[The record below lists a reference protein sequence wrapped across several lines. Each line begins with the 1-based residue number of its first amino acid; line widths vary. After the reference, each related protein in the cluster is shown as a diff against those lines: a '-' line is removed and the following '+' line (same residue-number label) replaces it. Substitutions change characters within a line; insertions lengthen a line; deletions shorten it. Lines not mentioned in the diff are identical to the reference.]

1 MKKLFEFAMLGSNDL
16 IKSAKFYDPV
26 FFVLGIKKIETT
38 DRYIVYAKKDNLEEK
53 FYITKP
59 VNKELA
65 TNGNG
70 TMIAFLADSVK
81 AVDTFHS
88 IALENGG
95 INEGSPG
102 IRSDGNY
109 YAYVR
114 DLDNNKICAKYNS
127 N

>member
-1 MKKLFEFAMLGSNDL
+1 MKKLFEFAMFGSNDL
-16 IKSAKFYDPV
+16 VKSAKFYDAV
-26 FFVLGIKKIETT
+26 FITLGIKKIETT
-38 DRYIVYAKKDNLEEK
+38 EKYIVYAKVNNLEEK

-59 VNKELA
+59 ANKKLA

-70 TMIAFLADSVK
+70 TMIAFLADTSK
-81 AVDTFHS
+81 AVDNFHL

-95 INEGSPG
+95 VDEGSPG

-114 DLDNNKICAKYNS
+114 DLDNNKICAKYNP